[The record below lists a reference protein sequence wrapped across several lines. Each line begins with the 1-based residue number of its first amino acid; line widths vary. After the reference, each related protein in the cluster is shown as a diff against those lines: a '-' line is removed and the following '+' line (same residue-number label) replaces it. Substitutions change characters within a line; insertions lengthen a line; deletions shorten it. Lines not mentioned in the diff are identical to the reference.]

1 MLAIHIWWIMANFAA
16 KHTTMSQQ
24 YAKGHALLERYKTI
38 YQQNRFGCAYKIAH
52 PNATLI
58 KTTADEQE
66 YAFEIVEILNGKYG
80 EDCCVPTEDYM
91 AELLEKAAASKRKVG
106 YVQRQS
112 QRVDA
117 ATGMVITDS
126 RIDGC
131 GYIGIL

>member
-1 MLAIHIWWIMANFAA
+1 
-16 KHTTMSQQ
+16 MSEQ
-24 YAKGHALLERYKTI
+24 YSKGHAMLERYKTI
-38 YQQNRFGCAYKIAH
+38 YQQHRFGNVFQLKH
-52 PNATLI
+52 PNVTPVEAT
-58 KTTADEQE
+58 DEEKE

-80 EDCCVPTEDYM
+80 EDCEVPTEEYM
-91 AELLEKAAASKRKVG
+91 AELLEKAAANKRKVG
-106 YVQRQS
+106 YVQREP